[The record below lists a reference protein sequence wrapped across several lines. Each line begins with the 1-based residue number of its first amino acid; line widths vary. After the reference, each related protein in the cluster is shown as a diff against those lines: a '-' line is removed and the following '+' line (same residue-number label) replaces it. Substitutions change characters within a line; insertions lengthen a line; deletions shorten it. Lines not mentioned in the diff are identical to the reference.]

1 MDDIVKQLRVGKEKT
16 YGGVLYFFGAVLWA
30 ALLAALALALLR
42 SPAEAAVIVAY
53 IVIGLLVSLISAA
66 VYRAYVFGHYILI
79 GPAQFPHLWKMVEE
93 GAAALGMKETPKTF
107 LYNSNGLINAFA
119 MRLIGG
125 PYVMLTSS
133 LIDADTDAQV
143 RFIIGHELGHHAAG
157 HLNFWKNLVKFPGHF
172 IPFLGPAYSRA
183 RELTCDRIG
192 AWLAQD
198 VDASRGA
205 LQMLACGSAR
215 LNGQLNRVAFEQ
227 QEEMVPPVFGFLTLI
242 FSHYPR
248 LTTRVNAVSVYFQ
261 NSGGVAAR

>member
-1 MDDIVKQLRVGKEKT
+1 MDDIVKRLRLSKETT
-16 YGGVLYFFGAVLWA
+16 YGALLNLFGAVLWA
-30 ALLAALALALLR
+30 VLVFAVLS
-42 SPAEAAVIVAY
+42 SPEYAAVIIAY
-53 IVIGLLVSLISAA
+53 IVIGLLGSLLAA
-66 VYRAYVFGHYILI
+66 AFYRAYVFGHYVLI
-79 GPAQFPHLWKMVEE
+79 GPAQFPHLAEMVRE
-93 GAAALGMKETPKTF
+93 GAAALGMKEAPKTF

-143 RFIIGHELGHHAAG
+143 RFVIGHELGHHAAG
-157 HLNFWKNLVKFPGHF
+157 HLSFRKNLVKFPGHF

-192 AWLAQD
+192 AYLSQD
-198 VDASRGA
+198 LEASRGA

-215 LNGQLNRVAFEQ
+215 LNSQLNRHAFEE
-227 QEEMVPPVFGFLTLI
+227 QEEMVPPFFGFLTLI

-248 LTTRVNAVSVYFQ
+248 LTTRVTAISVYFQ
-261 NSGGVAAR
+261 NPGVSAAR